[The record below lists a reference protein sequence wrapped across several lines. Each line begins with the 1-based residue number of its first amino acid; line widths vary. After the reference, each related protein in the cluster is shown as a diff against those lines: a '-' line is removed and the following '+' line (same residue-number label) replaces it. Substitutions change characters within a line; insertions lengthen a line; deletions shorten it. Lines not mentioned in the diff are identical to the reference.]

1 MINHLVLLVLGV
13 GMDRVCV
20 SHQVGLVVEELPTD
34 WTGQLGGSVQ
44 AGVLPQGG
52 CHIQFNISDKNR
64 KSFTSRGEKISAVR
78 TLNFRDFLVVSFLY
92 VIV

>member
-1 MINHLVLLVLGV
+1 
-13 GMDRVCV
+13 MDRVGV

-52 CHIQFNISDKNR
+52 CHIQFNISDRNR
-64 KSFTSRGEKISAVR
+64 KSFRKYSTVQYR
-78 TLNFRDFLVVSFLY
+78 
-92 VIV
+92 IVQNSPV